1 MKKILL
7 ALALSGVATTAAAD
21 SWLYA
26 GANLGQSDIGGES
39 ATATGFHVGTG
50 ILPIIGLEA
59 GYNYHG
65 KVTNTEYSS
74 YYFAVKPSIDLGPLH
89 VYGKAGVHSYKAN
102 SINTGTATLDGT
114 KAMYGVGVEYFMFDM
129 LSVGGSYQ
137 NFQFEDSNI
146 GSFNLTATF
155 HFL

>member
-7 ALALSGVATTAAAD
+7 ALALTGVATTASAD

-26 GANLGQSDIGGES
+26 GANVGQSDLDGKN
-39 ATATGFHVGTG
+39 ATAAGFHVGTG

-59 GYNYHG
+59 GYNNHG
-65 KVTNTEYSS
+65 KINDLDMSS

-89 VYGKAGVHSYKAN
+89 VYGKAGVHSYKGEQSGAKN
-102 SINTGTATLDGT
+102 QDGT
-114 KAMYGVGVEYFMFDM
+114 DAMYGVGVEYFMFDI

-137 NFQFEDSNI
+137 NFKTDAGNI
-146 GSFNLTATF
+146 GSFNLTATV

>member
-7 ALALSGVATTAAAD
+7 ALALTGVATTASAD

-26 GANLGQSDIGGES
+26 GANVGQSDLDGEN
-39 ATATGFHVGTG
+39 ATAAGFHVGTG

-59 GYNYHG
+59 GYNNHG
-65 KVTNTEYSS
+65 KINNWDMSS

-89 VYGKAGVHSYKAN
+89 VYGKAGVHSYKSTN
-102 SINTGTATLDGT
+102 SAAPNQDGT
-114 KAMYGVGVEYFMFDM
+114 DAMYGVGVEYFMFDM

-137 NFQFEDSNI
+137 NFKTDAGDI
-146 GSFNLTATF
+146 GSFNLTATV